1 MGGLT
6 EMKQLSF
13 ADSFVSRCPKFR
25 VAVTVATLPHS
36 AISKKVEAL
45 LVYAENKL
53 REEFDTAS
61 IKQRAAVLSTR
72 DAYKALG
79 KDPNRYR
86 PASEQLCRRLVQGKG
101 LYFINPLV
109 DLGNYISIATGYS
122 IGVFDYDKI
131 GNQITLKRGEAEDDF
146 EGIGRGKLNIE
157 GLPTYIDENGPFA
170 TPTSDHERTK
180 VSENHIR
187 RTLIFINDF
196 GANPLD
202 NGDDRLKAAA
212 EELKDKIKELF
223 ENAKV
228 NQKIIGI
235 SKEPQNIPDM
245 PE

>member
-1 MGGLT
+1 
-6 EMKQLSF
+6 MKQLSF
-13 ADSFVSRCPKFR
+13 ADSFVSRCPQFR
-25 VAVTVATLPHS
+25 VAVTVAFLPVAALS
-36 AISKKVEAL
+36 EKVETL
-45 LVYAENKL
+45 LMYAENKL

-61 IKQRAAVLSTR
+61 IKQRPAILSTR

-131 GNQITLKRGEAEDDF
+131 GNQITLKRGDVEDDF

-180 VSENHIR
+180 VSDDHIK

-196 GANPLD
+196 GTSPLED
-202 NGDDRLKAAA
+202 GNDRLKEASKELKVKI
-212 EELKDKIKELF
+212 EELFDK
-223 ENAKV
+223 AKID
-228 NQKIIGI
+228 QKIIEI
-235 SKEPQNIPDM
+235 SKEPQSIPDM